1 MGAAA
6 VIIHA
11 SASVYYTKEKG
22 RRGSIEEVLWCLA
35 RCCLFAIPGYC
46 WCVLNGSKKKIL
58 FRRHGGAAAAATFKL
73 ETASISK
80 FGKIFVVNE
89 NR

>member
-1 MGAAA
+1 
-6 VIIHA
+6 
-11 SASVYYTKEKG
+11 
-22 RRGSIEEVLWCLA
+22 
-35 RCCLFAIPGYC
+35 
-46 WCVLNGSKKKIL
+46 LNGSKKKIL